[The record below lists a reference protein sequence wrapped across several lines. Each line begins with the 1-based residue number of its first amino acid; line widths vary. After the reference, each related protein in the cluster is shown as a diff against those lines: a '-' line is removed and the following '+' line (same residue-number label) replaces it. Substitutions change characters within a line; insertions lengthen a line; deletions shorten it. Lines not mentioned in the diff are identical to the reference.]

1 MTPATTI
8 PGPLGR
14 PEFATYWAAQTI
26 SRLGDPITLIAL
38 AASTYRVTQ
47 SAFATGFAVLVA
59 TLPQAT
65 FGFFGGAVA
74 DSWGHRRAM
83 VICDLVRALAIGAI
97 PIVLHAGLSL
107 AVVFGLVI
115 AAGLAAAVFNPA
127 RIAVVPSLVP
137 TSHLITANSMV
148 YASDRV
154 VEVVGAAAAG
164 ILVAAIGD
172 FAFFVD
178 AATFAIAALL
188 MLPLARREP
197 PGPRLALSAVIRS
210 AGEGIAFIRGSSI
223 VLANTLFALV
233 AQASIPVINGLLPV
247 LIFRRFANN
256 DFNLGAQQFG
266 YAEAALALGAV
277 SAAIALPS
285 LRGGA
290 RRSTLALLGFLTYGL
305 ALMGVAAS
313 SSLELLLFA
322 LLLAGIGN
330 VLFVVPNMA
339 IIQEATPAHLRARV
353 FGARISLLS
362 LSWLP
367 IVLFAG
373 GLADVVDVAVLIG
386 AAGAFTVL
394 VALVASRVPAVA
406 DVP

>member
-1 MTPATTI
+1 MTPASAI

-26 SRLGDPITLIAL
+26 SRFGDPITLIAL
-38 AASTYRVTQ
+38 AATTYRVTQ

-65 FGFFGGAVA
+65 FGFFGGAFA

-83 VICDLVRALAIGAI
+83 VVCDLVRALTIGAI

-107 AVVFGLVI
+107 VVVFGLVI

-137 TSHLITANSMV
+137 KSHLITANSMV

-172 FAFFVD
+172 LAFFVD
-178 AATFAIAALL
+178 AGTFAIAALL
-188 MLPLARREP
+188 MLPLAAREP
-197 PGPRLALSAVIRS
+197 PVTNLALSTVIRG
-210 AGEGIAFIRGSSI
+210 AGDGIAFIRGSSV

-233 AQASIPVINGLLPV
+233 AQVSIPVINGLLPV

-256 DFNLGAQQFG
+256 DFTLGAQQFG

-277 SAAIALPS
+277 SAAIALPL
-285 LRGGA
+285 LRGVT
-290 RRSTLALLGFLTYGL
+290 RRGRMAILGFMTYGI
-305 ALMGVAAS
+305 ALVGVAAS
-313 SSLELLLFA
+313 SSLELLLLA
-322 LLLAGIGN
+322 LLLAGVGN

-339 IIQEATPAHLRARV
+339 IVQEATPAHLRARV

>member
-1 MTPATTI
+1 MRAESALI
-8 PGPLGR
+8 GPLRR
-14 PEFATYWAAQTI
+14 PEFALYWAAQTI
-26 SRLGDPITLIAL
+26 SRFGDPITLVAL
-38 AASTYRVTQ
+38 AATTYRLTG
-47 SAFATGFAVLVA
+47 SALATGFAVLVA

-74 DSWGHRRAM
+74 DAWGHRRSM
-83 VICDLVRALAIGAI
+83 VICDLFRAVVIAAI
-97 PIVLHAGLSL
+97 PVALSAGLSL

-137 TSHLITANSMV
+137 TSHLMTANSMV
-148 YASDRV
+148 YVSDRV
-154 VEVVGAAAAG
+154 VEILGAAAAG

-172 FAFFVD
+172 IAFFVD
-178 AATFAIAALL
+178 AATFAVAALL
-188 MLPLARREP
+188 MLPLARRESA
-197 PGPRLALSAVIRS
+197 PRGLAVRS
-210 AGEGIAFIRGSSI
+210 AIADAAAGLAFIRSSSR

-233 AQASIPVINGLLPV
+233 AQLSIPVVNGLLPV

-256 DFNLGAQQFG
+256 DYGLGAQQFG

-277 SAAIALPS
+277 GAAAALP
-285 LRGGA
+285 LVRRRA
-290 RRSTLALLGFLTYGL
+290 RKGVLAILGFVTYGS
-305 ALMGVAAS
+305 ALVVVAAS
-313 SSLELLLFA
+313 TSLELLFA
-322 LLLAGIGN
+322 ALALAGIGN
-330 VLFVVPNMA
+330 VLFVVPNMS
-339 IIQEATPAHLRARV
+339 IVQEATPPELRARV

-373 GLADVVDVAVLIG
+373 GLADVVDVSLLIG
-386 AAGAFTVL
+386 AAGVFSIL
-394 VALVASRVPAVA
+394 VALVATRIRAIA